1 MIDELLGEAEAKM
14 HQAVEH
20 LQGEFATVRTGR
32 ANPAILHRVNVEY
45 YGAPT
50 PLQQLASVSAPEPQ
64 LLVIQPY
71 DRSAVA
77 AIERALQMSS
87 LGLNPSNDGTV
98 IRLAFPPLT
107 EERRKE
113 LIKLVRSMAE
123 ESRVAIRNVRRHSKT
138 DMESLSGDVSEDDVR
153 RGEGS
158 LQEMTDGFVK
168 KVDELLEHKESELL
182 EV

>member
-32 ANPAILHRVNVEY
+32 ANAGILHRVLVDY
-45 YGAPT
+45 YGTPT
-50 PLQQLASVSAPEPQ
+50 PLQQLASTSVPEPQ

-71 DRSAVA
+71 DRSSLG
-77 AIERALQMSS
+77 AIEKAIQMSS
-87 LGLNPSNDGTV
+87 LGMNPSNDGTV
-98 IRLAFPPLT
+98 IRLAFPALN

-113 LIKLVRSMAE
+113 LIKVVRHLAE
-123 ESRVAIRNVRRHSKT
+123 EARVAARNVRRHAKS
-138 DMESLSGDVSEDDVR
+138 DIDSLEGQVSEDDVR
-153 RGEGS
+153 RGEAS
-158 LQEMTDGFVK
+158 LQELTDGFIK
-168 KVDELLEHKESELL
+168 KVDELLQHKESELL